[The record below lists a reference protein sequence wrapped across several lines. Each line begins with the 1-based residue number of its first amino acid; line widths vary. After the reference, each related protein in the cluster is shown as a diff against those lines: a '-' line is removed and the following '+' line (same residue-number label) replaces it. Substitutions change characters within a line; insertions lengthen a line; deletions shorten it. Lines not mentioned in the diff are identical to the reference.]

1 MLAEDIVGSP
11 MKDVEFTVLTPTETR
26 KIEATCPIDVWVYK
40 YTHTRHG
47 WIFSIGTHGEPQSNK
62 LSLGG
67 FRIAPANRVSV
78 PGYNNDR
85 EAIGLAIGMEEKVFW
100 SRLIKVGGPI
110 GIKNLTRVVGGKCVL
125 MPTPGARI
133 GELHDFELLDFA
145 IDCFRHFEETSGVLI
160 TTGQDLG
167 HGTMSDGKTQSL
179 AYLNSRFH
187 GSILSDTAQP
197 TAEGNFYMVRGA
209 LKALGIEL
217 KNSRLGLIGCG
228 NIGRHLLGRFMA
240 EGAECIV
247 VEGNPTRVA
256 ELKALGVK
264 VYLPEEKA
272 TFLAEPIDALSLNA
286 NGGSLDMGSI
296 ELICKNPRLAFIG
309 GCENLVMPDPKGA
322 LVLQEAKKIYCH
334 TELCGMMG
342 YLTAVE
348 EYLSK
353 REGAPYDMRN
363 MFRAAEKLEE
373 AGFEGTK
380 YLIEKNYALSFE
392 DAVRAVY
399 GNK

>member
-1 MLAEDIVGSP
+1 MLAEDLVGST
-11 MKDVEFTVLTPTETR
+11 MKDVQFTVLTPEDTR
-26 KIEATCPIDVWVYK
+26 KLEPTCPIDVWVYK
-40 YTHTRHG
+40 YIHAKNG
-47 WIFSIGTHGEPQSNK
+47 WTFSIGTHGEPQSNK

-67 FRIAPANRVSV
+67 FRIAPANRVSM
-78 PGYNNDR
+78 PGYSNDR
-85 EAIGLAIGMEEKVFW
+85 EAIGLATGMEEKVFW

-110 GIKNLTRVVGGKCVL
+110 GIKNLNRVVGGKCVL
-125 MPTPGARI
+125 MPNAGARV
-133 GELHDFELLDFA
+133 GEARDFELLDFA
-145 IDCFRHFEETSGVLI
+145 IACFHHFEETSGVHI

-167 HGTMSDGKTQSL
+167 HGIMSDGKTESL
-179 AYLNSRFH
+179 SYLNSHFH
-187 GSILSDTAQP
+187 GSIRSDTSQP

-209 LKALGIEL
+209 LRALGIEL

-228 NIGRHLLGRFMA
+228 NIGRHLLGRFVA
-240 EGAECIV
+240 EGAECVV
-247 VEGNPTRVA
+247 VEGNPARVA
-256 ELKALGVK
+256 ELKAMGVK
-264 VYLPEEKA
+264 VYAPEEKA
-272 TFLAEPIDALSLNA
+272 KFLAEPMDALSLNA

-296 ELICKNPRLAFIG
+296 ELICKNPRLKFVG

-322 LVLQEAKKIYCH
+322 TVLQEAKKIYCH

-353 REGAPYDMRN
+353 REGASYDMKN
-363 MFRAAEKLEE
+363 MFKAAEKLEE
-373 AGFEGTK
+373 AGFKGTQH
-380 YLIEKNYALSFE
+380 LIEKNYGLSFE